1 MLYNLLL
8 WCSTIAWAVGCWSLR
23 QAEGRAA
30 ILWVSAACG
39 AMVMAYALA
48 FSLRRARPLEPDP
61 GRLAEMAERIDHGG
75 LELYDT
81 ADVFRP
87 FPVLGEIRLWA
98 HAIEPKDLTGRC
110 SNILAGRLG
119 DVEVLVADVAT
130 AASGK
135 DRPAS
140 EETVVIFPG
149 AAAGLPPFQLEAA
162 RRFSRRLL
170 RGNVEFDPAE
180 ALDDEAR
187 RQVEAFARNYR
198 LTLFEMKDEDAVRQV
213 FALDTLAYLAARPD
227 WLASVQG
234 GHLVLSRYKRKF
246 ADEERTALLAEA
258 DALRQQLTQ
267 PPTTRRVV
275 VPAPPPGGV
284 RAADVLWPLWSAP
297 LLAGIC
303 AFFAGLTGLL
313 AGIPGALFAGR
324 LKEWMLEGCALGTA
338 YGPLVLT
345 VLLTIAGM
353 FSNKKPPVG
362 AAPEEAFGAAEVG

>member
-30 ILWVSAACG
+30 ILWVSAGCG
-39 AMVMAYALA
+39 VMVTAYAIA

-75 LELYDT
+75 FELHDR
-81 ADVFRP
+81 ADVFR

-98 HAIEPKDLTGRC
+98 HAIEPKDLIGRC

-119 DVEVLVADVAT
+119 DLEVLVADVAT
-130 AASGK
+130 SVASK
-135 DRPAS
+135 DRPPP

-170 RGNVEFDPAE
+170 RGNVEFDPAGT
-180 ALDDEAR
+180 LDDEAR
-187 RQVEAFARNYR
+187 RQVEAFTRNYR

-234 GHLVLSRYKRKF
+234 GHLVLSRYKRMF

-267 PPTTRRVV
+267 PPAPRRVV
-275 VPAPPPGGV
+275 VPAPPPAAV
-284 RAADVLWPLWSAP
+284 RASDVLWPIWSAP
-297 LLAGIC
+297 LLAGIS

-345 VLLTIAGM
+345 VLLTIVGM
-353 FSNKKPPVG
+353 FSNKKPPAG
-362 AAPEEAFGAAEVG
+362 AASEEAFGVAEGG